1 MPEDK
6 VQCDEMEIPK
16 KKMTGTQDLFDY
28 IVDKLAEFMKK
39 YCISPAPDCQ
49 LPLGF
54 TFSFPVKQSSLTAGT
69 LKRWTKEFNASG
81 AIGKDVI
88 GMLQSALDKRKV
100 SRF

>member
-16 KKMTGTQDLFDY
+16 GKMTGKQEDLFDY

-39 YCISPAPDCQ
+39 YGISPAPHSQ

-54 TFSFPVKQSSLTAGT
+54 TFSFPVEQSSLTAGT
-69 LKRWTKEFNASG
+69 LKRWTKEFNASD
-81 AIGKDVI
+81 AVGKDVI
-88 GMLQSALDKRKV
+88 GMLQSA